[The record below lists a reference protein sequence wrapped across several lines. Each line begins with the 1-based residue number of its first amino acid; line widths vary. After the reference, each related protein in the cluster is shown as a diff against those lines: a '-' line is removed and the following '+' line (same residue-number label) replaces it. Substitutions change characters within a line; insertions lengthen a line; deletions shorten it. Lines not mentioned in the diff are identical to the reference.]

1 MSGPL
6 DLVIFDCDGVLVNSE
21 QVANEVFA
29 EVLLQ
34 VCGLQF
40 TLEEMFDTFVGHSR
54 AQCLEKVEAM
64 LGEPPPPELDQ
75 RYQDDINLALQDSVA
90 AIEGIETVLKNLA
103 IPFCVA
109 SSGSHDKM
117 RLTLGKSGLI
127 DFFSGN
133 IFSTSDVERGKPH
146 PDIYLHAAT
155 VMGGHQ
161 PGRCLVIED
170 SPLGVTGA
178 VAAGMNVFGFAEL
191 MPAHKLTA
199 NGAHLVFENMCDLPD
214 LIANYRQGGFEGVRA
229 GFSEVAE

>member
-1 MSGPL
+1 MSGPF

-29 EVLLQ
+29 KVLLQ
-34 VCGLQF
+34 VCGLKF

-54 AQCLEKVEAM
+54 AQCLAKVEAM
-64 LGEPPPPELDQ
+64 LGEPPPSELDR
-75 RYQDDINLALQDSVA
+75 RYQDDINLALKDSVA
-90 AIEGIETVLKNLA
+90 AIEGIEVVLRNLS

-117 RLTLGKSGLI
+117 KLTLGKTGLI
-127 DFFSGN
+127 HLFDGN

-161 PGRCLVIED
+161 PARCLVIED

-191 MPAHKLTA
+191 MPPHKLKA
-199 NGAHLVFENMCDLPD
+199 SGAHLVFDHMPDLPD
-214 LIANYRQGGFEGVRA
+214 LIASV
-229 GFSEVAE
+229 